1 MSCNWNVVYRGDV
14 PCRNV
19 LSLLTFWDWKVLIE
33 YSGCKWIKIQIPFHS
48 RFAFFF
54 KWNSAIKQRETCHLK
69 CSVRVAVM
77 SRRPL
82 DFLFL
87 FLSEP
92 LPSSRGF
99 FHELAMQSL
108 FFILPFQ
115 IYLTAHYHVIFNL
128 FLCCQVW
135 FTPLFIYSWAYVK
148 YMSFMFRW
156 DMELILHSCWRWNC
170 IMVTG
175 IGQCYSWNCT
185 QNWTDWGNLHFQ
197 VIFQSNYGSIFLSLL
212 SKVCFLIQ
220 TRQGGIWLGCCFTL
234 SE

>member
-54 KWNSAIKQRETCHLK
+54 KWNSAIKQQETCHLK

-92 LPSSRGF
+92 LRSSRGSF
-99 FHELAMQSL
+99 SWACDAISL
-108 FFILPFQ
+108 LYPAISNLFNSILPCYLQLVFVLPSVIYSI
-115 IYLTAHYHVIFNL
+115 IYL
-128 FLCCQVW
+128 
-135 FTPLFIYSWAYVK
+135 
-148 YMSFMFRW
+148 
-156 DMELILHSCWRWNC
+156 
-170 IMVTG
+170 
-175 IGQCYSWNCT
+175 
-185 QNWTDWGNLHFQ
+185 
-197 VIFQSNYGSIFLSLL
+197 FLSI
-212 SKVCFLIQ
+212 C
-220 TRQGGIWLGCCFTL
+220 
-234 SE
+234 